1 MRRKL
6 VQQGAATL
14 MVSLPRKWTKELNL
28 KKGDEI
34 EIEESGNDLVLSRE
48 RVEQKKTTK
57 INLTQHTESSVRTA
71 LVNAYRAGYDRIE
84 IVFQDEKRYQ
94 IILNTITDYIIGFD
108 IIQKGTKSCIIEN
121 ITEPSEDQFDV
132 LFRKIL
138 YNIRLLIKGT
148 EDRLKN
154 KTDFAEFR
162 QITYKIHQYDN
173 FCRRVISKKHVLGN
187 QANMFWTFLTLLIH
201 GQRELYHLNKFLD
214 NNKVEFKNF
223 DILKKLEDLFEL
235 LSQGYIKK
243 DLSMLEKIH
252 ALEKTIIYT
261 NFYNAV
267 QHAKKENIILY
278 HLAACARNFYLASS
292 PLIGL
297 SLNQ

>member
-14 MVSLPRKWTKELNL
+14 MVSLPRRWTKQLNL

-34 EIEESGNDLVLSRE
+34 EIEESDHNLILSRE
-48 RVEQKKTTK
+48 KVETKQTTK

-71 LVNAYRAGYDRIE
+71 LVNAYRAGYDRIQ
-84 IVFQDEKRYQ
+84 IIFQDEKKYK
-94 IILNTITDYIIGFD
+94 ILLNTLTNYIMGFD
-108 IIQKGTKSCIIEN
+108 IIEKGKTSCIIEN

-138 YNIRLLIKGT
+138 YNIKLLIKGT
-148 EDRLKN
+148 EERLRN
-154 KTDFAEFR
+154 KTSFEEYR

-214 NNKVEFKNF
+214 KNKVEFKNF
-223 DILKKLEDLFEL
+223 DILKKLENLFEL

-261 NFYNAV
+261 NFYTAV
-267 QHAKKENIILY
+267 QKAKKENIVLY
-278 HLAACARNFYLASS
+278 HLASSARNFYLASS